1 MDVKTEAKYALI
13 ANLIS
18 GNDLPEAEEI
28 VKYVD
33 TLIEYIFEQ
42 PAKNVSPLK
51 LVLSDEKVS
60 MNDIDF
66 DPDADHWVHPSDIDD

>member
-18 GNDLPEAEEI
+18 GNDLPDAEEI

-42 PAKNVSPLK
+42 PAAKVSPLK
-51 LVLSDEKVS
+51 AVD
-60 MNDIDF
+60 
-66 DPDADHWVHPSDIDD
+66 